1 MKLRREY
8 RRRDETEVAILEAL
22 VDRYGEGMT
31 VFELRSH
38 VGADIDEL
46 EMALADLKE
55 DDLISASEDG
65 NRTLI
70 TIEDS
75 VVQANG
81 EEEEAPA
88 DIFQRILDRLGL

>member
-8 RRRDETEVAILEAL
+8 RRREDTQVAILEAL

-31 VFELRSH
+31 VFELRTH

-46 EMALADLKE
+46 EAALADLKE
-55 DDLISASEDG
+55 DDLISANEVND
-65 NRTLI
+65 RTLL
-70 TIEDS
+70 TVDES
-75 VVQANG
+75 VVRENG
-81 EEEEAPA
+81 EEEDD